1 MEIDQ
6 DINQLLVAIES
17 GAHSIESAI
26 DLFLESL
33 PGNNFRFHRERTV
46 IKYQSCLTN
55 SKHCF
60 KVFMGNRGKNHTEEI
75 KKDDIVIY
83 KDDLLNKLDQTSVRP
98 YITSVKQFCQ
108 YVFKLGWNSEDLS
121 KSVPAPKVRKKE
133 LIKVVPREI
142 VNQVLKGEWGIN
154 SFVRARNRLIVCLLL
169 LRGLHPKEFPTL
181 LEEHI
186 HPYEDLAF
194 ITVYGKR
201 DEPRDV
207 MLDPVTFEALKVYMI
222 ERAHHLHINKMK
234 ENHIFISIVPLDG
247 SRVPSIS
254 GVQAVVR
261 RIKEQL
267 KLQGCLWDLSA
278 LNPQGCRR
286 TAVTHDYEKA
296 EDSSAF
302 HPEMTL
308 CGQYGHSLPVAQ
320 KHYWRKSLKNA
331 YRLIKDA
338 ARQDECS
345 RNNNSTDERDFSNPP
360 KPGMKNLFPPD
371 SFFGDFGINI

>member
-1 MEIDQ
+1 
-6 DINQLLVAIES
+6 
-17 GAHSIESAI
+17 
-26 DLFLESL
+26 
-33 PGNNFRFHRERTV
+33 
-46 IKYQSCLTN
+46 
-55 SKHCF
+55 
-60 KVFMGNRGKNHTEEI
+60 
-75 KKDDIVIY
+75 
-83 KDDLLNKLDQTSVRP
+83 
-98 YITSVKQFCQ
+98 
-108 YVFKLGWNSEDLS
+108 
-121 KSVPAPKVRKKE
+121 
-133 LIKVVPREI
+133 
-142 VNQVLKGEWGIN
+142 
-154 SFVRARNRLIVCLLL
+154 
-169 LRGLHPKEFPTL
+169 L

-222 ERAHHLHINKMK
+222 ERAHYLHINKMK
-234 ENHIFISIVPLDG
+234 ENHIFISIVPMDG
-247 SRVPSIS
+247 SRVLAIS

-345 RNNNSTDERDFSNPP
+345 RNNNSTDERDFSNRP